1 VRVLRSAPMSPCGL
15 GQIHDTHGAQ
25 HWPNFRQISMLA
37 QNFLTRFAG
46 KISATFGFARNES

>member
-1 VRVLRSAPMSPCGL
+1 MQKPPETMAGADESFSP
-15 GQIHDTHGAQ
+15 
-25 HWPNFRQISMLA
+25 PENSVLA

>member
-1 VRVLRSAPMSPCGL
+1 
-15 GQIHDTHGAQ
+15 
-25 HWPNFRQISMLA
+25 MLA